1 MVAVTS
7 VFLQLVA
14 GNSLAP
20 WLIISDLFVYRC
32 GQNFNSINDILTSV
46 GHPSPVREKIG
57 LSFSTVKALV
67 LREKDD
73 KSCLDCCGDEEF
85 HSLMPLLFGS
95 GLNFMTSVLF
105 IIAVYFVSL
114 PSILILCMMLAG
126 EYMPKRK
133 VSSCLATLPS
143 LYLSRE
149 IHSAPPESFV
159 ARLSEVIG
167 NFKSLQK
174 MASFWGCV
182 VREVSICQC
191 W

>member
-1 MVAVTS
+1 M
-7 VFLQLVA
+7 
-14 GNSLAP
+14 
-20 WLIISDLFVYRC
+20 
-32 GQNFNSINDILTSV
+32 TSV

-114 PSILILCMMLAG
+114 PS
-126 EYMPKRK
+126 
-133 VSSCLATLPS
+133 
-143 LYLSRE
+143 
-149 IHSAPPESFV
+149 F
-159 ARLSEVIG
+159 
-167 NFKSLQK
+167 
-174 MASFWGCV
+174 
-182 VREVSICQC
+182 
-191 W
+191 